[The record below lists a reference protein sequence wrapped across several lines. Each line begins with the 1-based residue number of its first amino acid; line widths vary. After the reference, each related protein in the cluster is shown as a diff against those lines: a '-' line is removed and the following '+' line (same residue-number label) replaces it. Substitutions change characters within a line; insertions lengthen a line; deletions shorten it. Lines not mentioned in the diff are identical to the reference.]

1 MFIKL
6 YKSRKA
12 CIPFL
17 CLNPPSCLRPH
28 LSYENK
34 FLINEHVKEDCNIWS
49 DISSWIH
56 RILCLTYNYIWAYS
70 FLRAQSLKS
79 VVSTSKLSW
88 PDNTYSR
95 GKTISSVFCL
105 VEFYCTLTQYGYTIQ
120 IKGTQHTIWQSM
132 QKSLVLRP
140 QWLVKYNWVK
150 YT

>member
-17 CLNPPSCLRPH
+17 CLYPPSCLRPH

-56 RILCLTYNYIWAYS
+56 RILWLTCNYIWAYS

-79 VVSTSKLSW
+79 VVSTIKLSW

-95 GKTISSVFCL
+95 GKTISSVFCFGWVL
-105 VEFYCTLTQYGYTIQ
+105 L
-120 IKGTQHTIWQSM
+120 HLNTIWLHNTN
-132 QKSLVLRP
+132 QKNTAHNMSVNAEVTGP
-140 QWLVKYNWVK
+140 
-150 YT
+150 